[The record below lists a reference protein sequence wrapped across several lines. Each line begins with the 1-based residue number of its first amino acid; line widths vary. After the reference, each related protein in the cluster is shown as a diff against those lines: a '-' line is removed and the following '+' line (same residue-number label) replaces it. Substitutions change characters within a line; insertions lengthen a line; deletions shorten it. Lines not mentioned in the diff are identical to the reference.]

1 LYPAFEIQGLQ
12 LTTAHQPHGVGAGF
26 LLMLLTMFSS
36 FRFAEA
42 LTSVEAGRRN
52 MWVVGVAAIAG
63 YCRFCVQLCF
73 LSLFQVS
80 QGTAFDLLPFALA
93 LLVTIGGRTIVFRSV
108 IRENV
113 RLRLLVP
120 SGLLEAAT
128 ILCSQLLLL
137 VAAHVRYPFRPL
149 NFAVTFFLAAA
160 VCLLSQVIV
169 VMLLR
174 RTTMPW
180 RGTRFAYPA
189 ASLLSAAL
197 TTYLIWMWV
206 SRAPAPQ
213 HILLA
218 TEPTPLQVP
227 PFIAPI
233 AIGIAVLLLCCA
245 HAGLFLYWHSV
256 RWTRGLAAAEQEKE
270 IAKALA
276 EQRAMRMQ
284 NEALLEEIRERKRA
298 EAKLAAFAF
307 SDPVTGLN
315 NRTYLTDRLRTL
327 LHKKTARSYH
337 YHALL
342 YIDLDNF
349 KSANDMLGHG
359 QGDLL
364 LKEVAKRLRTLAT
377 EEDVLVRLG
386 GDEFAI
392 LLNCA
397 SDAGCALRFAHQV
410 LTILE
415 RAFEIGGNSFH
426 LSASIGLCT
435 IGTNYSDPELV
446 LRDADLAMYCAK
458 REGGAQVTVF
468 VQEMYANMLRAIED
482 RKELKRAIA
491 EEEFVLWYQPLV
503 DMQDGSIY
511 GSEAL
516 IRWQHPVKGLLG
528 PYTFIR
534 LAEETGH
541 IVEIGNW
548 VLRKACGDFHKFQER
563 SSKPLLLSL
572 NVSSKQLELPGYFD
586 LLVRTLEETGMP
598 ADQLQLE
605 ITESILM
612 SEPAL
617 MGPLLQRIRTLG
629 VKIAFDDFGTGY
641 SSLSYIQRFPVDTL
655 KIDQSFVRSL
665 IDSPVNGKIVQLILG
680 MSEALG
686 MSVSVEGVETEFE
699 ATTLLRFGCRIA
711 QGYLYS
717 RPVEIETFFGLLKKE
732 SLLPGEAVCL
742 PARA

>member
-1 LYPAFEIQGLQ
+1 MYPAFETQGLRLIFSHQ
-12 LTTAHQPHGVGAGF
+12 AHGICAGF
-26 LLMLLTMFSS
+26 LLMLLTMLSA

-42 LTSVEAGRRN
+42 LISVEEKQRDIWIIGAG
-52 MWVVGVAAIAG
+52 VTAG

-73 LSLFQVS
+73 LSLFQVP
-80 QGTAFDLLPFALA
+80 QGTSFNLLLFTLA
-93 LLVTIGGRTIVFRSV
+93 LLIIIGGRTVAFRSV
-108 IRENV
+108 TRENV
-113 RLRLLVP
+113 RLRLLLP
-120 SGLLEAAT
+120 SSLLEAAT
-128 ILCSQLLLL
+128 ILSSQLLLL
-137 VAAHVRYPFRPL
+137 VASGVRYPLRPL
-149 NFAVTFFLAAA
+149 NLTATFLLIAA
-160 VCLLSQVIV
+160 VCFLCQVVV

-174 RTTMPW
+174 RSATPW
-180 RGTRFAYPA
+180 RGTRFAYPI
-189 ASLLSAAL
+189 ASLASAAL
-197 TTYLIWMWV
+197 ATYLIWMWV
-206 SRAPAPQ
+206 RRSPPPQ

-218 TEPTPLQVP
+218 SGFAQFQTP

-233 AIGIAVLLLCCA
+233 AIGMAVLLLCFS
-245 HAGLFLYWHSV
+245 HAGLFLYWRSI
-256 RWTRGLAAAEQEKE
+256 RWSRGLAEAEQERE
-270 IAKALA
+270 IANALA

-284 NEALLEEIRERKRA
+284 NEALLEEIRERKRV

-307 SDPVTGLN
+307 SDPITGLN
-315 NRTYLTDRLRTL
+315 NRTYLNDRLRTL
-327 LHKKTARSYH
+327 LHKKGARAYG

-359 QGDLL
+359 QGDSL
-364 LKEVAKRLRTLAT
+364 LKEVATRLQTLAT
-377 EEDVLVRLG
+377 QEDVLVRLG

-397 SDAGCALRFAHQV
+397 SDAGCALRFANQV

-415 RAFEIGGNSFH
+415 RPFEIAGNSFH

-435 IGTNYSDPELV
+435 IDANYGDPDLV

-468 VQEMYANMLRAIED
+468 VPEMYANMLRAIED

-503 DMQDGSIY
+503 DMRDGSIY

-598 ADQLQLE
+598 AGQLQLE

-617 MGPLLQRIRTLG
+617 MGKLLQRIRSLG
-629 VKIAFDDFGTGY
+629 VRIAFDDFGTGY
-641 SSLSYIQRFPVDTL
+641 SSLSYIQTFPVDTL

-665 IDSPVNGKIVQLILG
+665 IDSPVNGKIIQLILG
-680 MSEALG
+680 MCEALD

-717 RPVEIETFFGLLKKE
+717 RPVEIETFFGLLQKE
-732 SLLPGEAVCL
+732 TLMPREPVGL